1 MEGGYG
7 ERLPSIDTRPP
18 RVRDSD
24 AIIEVFEDLVIKHIW
39 LSDNPF
45 YGASHLYMTT
55 YFCEQIVLQDTED
68 DDSSGGIGVQDQPEG
83 GEPQREDSREDH
95 VADDEIPSLEP
106 EYSDEIPQDYNG
118 RKKELAGRR
127 KPFMNSISSNIPNE
141 DEDLSPPQEDPIEY
155 SDSRGQN
162 PRSYGGKFS
171 SSHEERY

>member
-1 MEGGYG
+1 
-7 ERLPSIDTRPP
+7 
-18 RVRDSD
+18 
-24 AIIEVFEDLVIKHIW
+24 
-39 LSDNPF
+39 
-45 YGASHLYMTT
+45 MTK

-95 VADDEIPSLEP
+95 IAGDEIPSLEP

-127 KPFMNSISSNIPNE
+127 KPYMNSISSNIANE

-155 SDSRGQN
+155 SDSREQN